1 MSRAELRRQH
11 RAEAKNQKTY
21 TLTAAQIADLKKHVA
36 SEVEEKVK
44 KQQFYDLSTE
54 IFTWTVGASL
64 KVLHD
69 NYGFGSKR
77 LGDFAE
83 AVCKLF
89 NDGDIDLLAI
99 QQEVF
104 EKTGVKV
111 GIE

>member
-1 MSRAELRRQH
+1 MSRAELRRQQK
-11 RAEAKNQKTY
+11 AEAKSQKTY
-21 TLTAAQIADLKKHVA
+21 ALTAAQITALKKQVA
-36 SEVEEKVK
+36 AEVEEKVK

-54 IFTWTVGASL
+54 IFTWTVSASL

-99 QQEVF
+99 QQEVY

-111 GIE
+111 GVE

>member
-1 MSRAELRRQH
+1 MSRAELRRQQK
-11 RAEAKNQKTY
+11 AELKSQKTY
-21 TLTAAQIADLKKHVA
+21 TLTAAQITALKKQVA
-36 SEVEEKVK
+36 AEVEKKVK
-44 KQQFYDLSTE
+44 QQQFYDISTE
-54 IFTWTVGASL
+54 IFSWTVGASL

-89 NDGDIDLLAI
+89 NDGEIDLLAI
-99 QQEVF
+99 QQEVY

-111 GIE
+111 GVE

>member
-1 MSRAELRRQH
+1 MSRAELRRQQK
-11 RAEAKNQKTY
+11 AEAKNQKTY
-21 TLTAAQIADLKKHVA
+21 ALTAAQITAIKKQVA
-36 SEVEEKVK
+36 AEVEEKVK
-44 KQQFYDLSTE
+44 KQQFYYISTE
-54 IFTWTVGASL
+54 IFSWTVGASM

-99 QQEVF
+99 QQEVY

-111 GIE
+111 GVE

>member
-89 NDGDIDLLAI
+89 NDGNIDLLEI
-99 QQEVF
+99 QQEIF

-111 GIE
+111 GVE

>member
-1 MSRAELRRQH
+1 MSRSDFRRQKKAEL
-11 RAEAKNQKTY
+11 KSQKTY
-21 TLTAAQIADLKKHVA
+21 TLTAAQITALKKQVA
-36 SEVEEKVK
+36 AEVEEKVK
-44 KQQFYDLSTE
+44 KQQFYDISTE
-54 IFTWTVGASL
+54 IFSWTVGASM

-99 QQEVF
+99 QQEVY

-111 GIE
+111 GVE